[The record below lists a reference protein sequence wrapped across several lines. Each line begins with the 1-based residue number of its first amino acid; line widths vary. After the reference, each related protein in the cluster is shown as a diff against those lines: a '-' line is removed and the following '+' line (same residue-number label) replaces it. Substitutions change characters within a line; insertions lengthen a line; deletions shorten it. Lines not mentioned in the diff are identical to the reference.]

1 IECSLQCLSQAPK
14 HHLDPGQQGI
24 PMARRLPPP
33 IMGLM
38 WWLGDWIRLIL
49 HQLPLPR
56 KEPERGKNYFGL
68 YLLAGGLKPYDMESD
83 IETATA
89 LTKTM
94 EVSNHTALAKTFY
107 TPLRQH
113 SVLSGQRL
121 PSKFTQLPSKAPDQ
135 AITGKKYFVLYL
147 RWLGEG
153 NFLVQI
159 IM

>member
-1 IECSLQCLSQAPK
+1 
-14 HHLDPGQQGI
+14 
-24 PMARRLPPP
+24 
-33 IMGLM
+33 
-38 WWLGDWIRLIL
+38 
-49 HQLPLPR
+49 
-56 KEPERGKNYFGL
+56 
-68 YLLAGGLKPYDMESD
+68 MESD
-83 IETATA
+83 IETT
-89 LTKTM
+89 
-94 EVSNHTALAKTFY
+94 TALAKTFY

-159 IM
+159 LCGGSVIGHTTDPAPAPIASKEPEKGKSIARQSG

>member
-1 IECSLQCLSQAPK
+1 
-14 HHLDPGQQGI
+14 
-24 PMARRLPPP
+24 
-33 IMGLM
+33 MGLM

-94 EVSNHTALAKTFY
+94 PRRCLDHGAAFESF
-107 TPLRQH
+107 P
-113 SVLSGQRL
+113 SVTLL
-121 PSKFTQLPSKAPDQ
+121 L
-135 AITGKKYFVLYL
+135 
-147 RWLGEG
+147 
-153 NFLVQI
+153 
-159 IM
+159 

>member
-1 IECSLQCLSQAPK
+1 
-14 HHLDPGQQGI
+14 
-24 PMARRLPPP
+24 
-33 IMGLM
+33 MGLM

-94 EVSNHTALAKTFY
+94 EVSTTDF
-107 TPLRQH
+107 
-113 SVLSGQRL
+113 
-121 PSKFTQLPSKAPDQ
+121 
-135 AITGKKYFVLYL
+135 
-147 RWLGEG
+147 
-153 NFLVQI
+153 
-159 IM
+159 

>member
-1 IECSLQCLSQAPK
+1 
-14 HHLDPGQQGI
+14 
-24 PMARRLPPP
+24 
-33 IMGLM
+33 M

-135 AITGKKYFVLYL
+135 AKNISHSTPDG
-147 RWLGEG
+147 LGRG
-153 NFLVQI
+153 TF
-159 IM
+159 